1 MYLVPYW
8 SRLIPGQGKKIK
20 MEEKKFD
27 LNSLIGFVLL
37 GAIMIY
43 YFYTNQPTP
52 EQIAEK
58 KAEQVQDSIDKLNP
72 VTQPEN
78 AVYEQKVEQVP
89 INPSDSLAF
98 AQSKNRLGDFAY
110 SAGLASATDHET
122 VIENDLVKITVSNKG
137 GQITEVLLKN
147 FKTYNML
154 PLYVIKDQNASLNLS
169 FATQDNRNL
178 QTKDLYF
185 EPNVSTN
192 GDNQVLSMRLK
203 VAADRYLEYR
213 YELKPND
220 YMLDFAIRT
229 QGMETAINTSQAI
242 NLDWQL
248 KSFRTEKSVKYE
260 NQYTDLRYLQNG
272 EFEYMNAMSDEDEE
286 DVDNLNWVAF
296 KQQFFT
302 SILIAEDKFES
313 AKLISKNLVQ
323 NEDIDTIYTK
333 KYEAF
338 IPLQAKNGELA
349 YNMNMYYGPVD
360 YEVLSKYEGQQ
371 LDRIVSLGWGIFR
384 WINKFVFIPVFSF
397 LSSFIGNFGIVI
409 ILMTI
414 VVRIIM
420 SPVVYKSYLSSAKMK
435 VLRPEMQEINEKFKG
450 KENAMKR
457 QQETMA
463 IQRKAGVNP
472 LSGCI
477 PALIQMPVFFALFR
491 FFPANIDIRQNGFLW
506 ADDLS
511 AYDEVLQLPF
521 KIPFYGDHVSLFPI
535 LASVAIF
542 FYMQMTQ
549 SQQMNMQQPQQEG
562 MPDMQ
567 KMMKM
572 MMWFSPI
579 MMMFFFNSYAS
590 SLSLYYFVSNLL
602 TIVIMLVIK
611 HFIIDEDKIHAQIQE
626 NKKRPEKKKSA
637 FRQRLDDAMKQAQEQ
652 QAQKKR

>member
-1 MYLVPYW
+1 
-8 SRLIPGQGKKIK
+8 

-27 LNSLIGFVLL
+27 INSLIGFVLL
-37 GAIMIY
+37 GAIMIW
-43 YFYTNQPTP
+43 YFYMNQPTP
-52 EQIAEK
+52 EQLEAQ
-58 KAEQVQDSIDKLNP
+58 KAEQIK
-72 VTQPEN
+72 
-78 AVYEQKVEQVP
+78 
-89 INPSDSLAF
+89 DSLANVTKEDDDAKAVELP
-98 AQSKNRLGDFAY
+98 AQSGVEINDSLLDAELRNRLGAFAY
-110 SAGLASATDHET
+110 GASLPSARDEET
-122 VIENDLVKITVSNKG
+122 VLENELVRIKIANRG
-137 GQITEVLLKN
+137 GQISEILLKDYLT
-147 FKTYNML
+147 FDKQ
-154 PLYVIKDQNASLNLS
+154 PLYLVKENNTSFNLS

-178 QTKDLYF
+178 QTKDLFF
-185 EPNVSTN
+185 EPTLSKN
-192 GDNQVLSMRLK
+192 GENQVLSMKLK

-213 YELKPND
+213 YELKPDD
-220 YMLDFAIRT
+220 YMLDFAIRSV
-229 QGMETAINTSQAI
+229 GLENAVNTSQAI
-242 NLDWQL
+242 NLDWQM
-248 KSFRTEKSVKYE
+248 KSLRTEKSVKYE
-260 NQYTDLRYLQNG
+260 NQYTDIRYLQNG
-272 EFEYMNAMSDEDEE
+272 EFEYMNAMSEEDEE
-286 DVDNLNWVAF
+286 EAENVEWLAF

-302 SILIAEDKFES
+302 SVLINDEKFERARLVS
-313 AKLISKNLVQ
+313 RNLVKD
-323 NEDIDTIYTK
+323 EYVDTVFTK
-333 KYEAF
+333 QYLAS
-338 IPLQAKNGELA
+338 IPLQARNGELN
-349 YNMNMYYGPVD
+349 YNMQMYYGPVD
-360 YEVLSKYEGQQ
+360 YAVLSKYKGKQ

-384 WINKFVFIPVFSF
+384 WINKYVFIPVFTM
-397 LSSFIGNFGIVI
+397 LSSFIGNYGIVI

-435 VLRPEMQEINEKFKG
+435 VLRPEMQEINEQFPG
-450 KENAMKR
+450 KDNAMKR

-463 IQRKAGVNP
+463 LQRKAGVNP
-472 LSGCI
+472 LSGCV

-491 FFPANIDIRQNGFLW
+491 FFPANIDIRQHGFLW

-511 AYDEVLQLPF
+511 AYDEVLKLPF

-572 MMWFSPI
+572 MMWMSPI

-602 TIVIMLVIK
+602 TIGIMLVIK
-611 HFIIDEDKIHAQIQE
+611 EFIIDEDKIHAQIQE

-652 QAQKKR
+652 QERQRKAK

>member
-1 MYLVPYW
+1 MLLQ
-8 SRLIPGQGKKIK
+8 RHERN

-37 GAIMIY
+37 GAIMIW
-43 YFYTNQPTP
+43 YFYMNQPTP
-52 EQIAEK
+52 EELEKQKTEQIQE
-58 KAEQVQDSIDKLNP
+58 AEQADSEQAEGISEPGQVELESTSEVVSDSIALA
-72 VTQPEN
+72 N
-78 AVYEQKVEQVP
+78 A
-89 INPSDSLAF
+89 N
-98 AQSKNRLGDFAY
+98 NRLGMFAY
-110 SAGLASATDHET
+110 SSSLASARDHLT
-122 VIENDLVKITVSNKG
+122 TIENDRVRIKVSNKG
-137 GQITEVLLKN
+137 GQIVEVLLKN
-147 FKTYNML
+147 FETYDKK
-154 PLYVIKDQNASLNLS
+154 PLYVIKDQNALFNIS

-185 EPNVSTN
+185 EPELSQN
-192 GDNQVLSMRLK
+192 GDNQVLSMKLK
-203 VAADRYLEYR
+203 ISASQYLEYR
-213 YELKPND
+213 YELKPED
-220 YMLDFAIRT
+220 YMLDFGIKS
-229 QGMETAINTSQAI
+229 QGMDGAINTSETVR
-242 NLDWQL
+242 LDWKL
-248 KSFRTEKSVKYE
+248 RSYRTEKSIKYE
-260 NQYTDLRYLQNG
+260 NQYTDLRYLQDG
-272 EFEYMNAMSDEDEE
+272 EFEYMNAMSDQDEE
-286 DVDNLNWVAF
+286 EAKEVDWIAF

-302 SILIAEDKFES
+302 SVLLTDEPFATADLKSI
-313 AKLISKNLVQ
+313 NLV
-323 NEDIDTIYTK
+323 EDEYIDTVYTK
-333 KYEAF
+333 QYSAS
-338 IPLQAKNGELA
+338 IPLVAKNGEFD
-349 YNMNMYYGPVD
+349 YSMNMYYGPVD
-360 YEVLSKYEGQQ
+360 YAVLSNYEGRQ

-384 WINKFVFIPVFSF
+384 WINKYVFIPVFSV
-397 LSSFIGNFGIVI
+397 LSSVIGNYGIVI

-435 VLRPEMQEINEKFKG
+435 VLRPEMVEINEKLAG

-463 IQRKAGVNP
+463 LQRKAGVNP

-491 FFPANIDIRQNGFLW
+491 FFPANIDIRQHGFLW

-535 LASVAIF
+535 LASIAIF

-602 TIVIMLVIK
+602 TIGIMLVIK
-611 HFIIDEDKIHAQIQE
+611 NFIIDEDKIHAQIQE
-626 NKKRPEKKKSA
+626 NKKKPQKKKSA

-652 QAQKKR
+652 QDKQRKVKK

>member
-1 MYLVPYW
+1 
-8 SRLIPGQGKKIK
+8 

-37 GAIMIY
+37 GAIMIW
-43 YFYTNQPTP
+43 YFYMNQPTP
-52 EQIAEK
+52 EELEKQKTEQIQE
-58 KAEQVQDSIDKLNP
+58 AEQADSQETKDTSIAPETKLEPSMDGVSDSIAL
-72 VTQPEN
+72 VN
-78 AVYEQKVEQVP
+78 A
-89 INPSDSLAF
+89 N
-98 AQSKNRLGDFAY
+98 NRLGMFAY
-110 SAGLASATDHET
+110 SNSLPSATDSET
-122 VIENDLVKITVSNKG
+122 ILENDLVRIKVSNKG
-137 GQITEVLLKN
+137 GQITEVLLKK
-147 FKTYNML
+147 FKTYDQK
-154 PLYVIKDQNASLNLS
+154 PLYVIKDQNALFNIS

-185 EPNVSTN
+185 EPELTQN
-192 GDNQVLSMRLK
+192 GENQVLSMKLK
-203 VAADRYLEYR
+203 VSGSQYLEYR
-213 YELKPND
+213 YELKPED
-220 YMLDFAIRT
+220 YMLDFGIRS
-229 QGMETAINTSQAI
+229 QGMDRAINTSESVR
-242 NLDWQL
+242 LDWRL
-248 KSFRTEKSVKYE
+248 RSFRTEKSIKYE
-260 NQYTDLRYLQNG
+260 NQYTDLRYLQEG

-286 DVDNLNWVAF
+286 EAKDVEWIAF

-302 SILIAEDKFES
+302 SVLLTDEPFSTAELKS
-313 AKLISKNLVQ
+313 LNLV
-323 NEDIDTIYTK
+323 EDEYIDTVYTK
-333 KYEAF
+333 QYSAS
-338 IPLQAKNGELA
+338 IPLEAKNGEFD
-349 YNMNMYYGPVD
+349 YSMNMYYGPVD
-360 YEVLSKYEGQQ
+360 YAVLSTYKGKQ

-384 WINKFVFIPVFSF
+384 WINKYVFIPVFSV
-397 LSSFIGNFGIVI
+397 LSSIIGNYGIVI

-435 VLRPEMQEINEKFKG
+435 VLRPEMVEINEKYPG
-450 KENAMKR
+450 KDKAMKR

-463 IQRKAGVNP
+463 LQRKAGVHP

-491 FFPANIDIRQNGFLW
+491 FFPANIDIRQHGFLW

-535 LASVAIF
+535 LASIAIF

-602 TIVIMLVIK
+602 TIGIMLVIK
-611 HFIIDEDKIHAQIQE
+611 NFIIDEDKIHAQIQE
-626 NKKRPEKKKSA
+626 NKKKPEKKKSA

-652 QAQKKR
+652 QQSQRKIKK

>member
-1 MYLVPYW
+1 
-8 SRLIPGQGKKIK
+8 

-37 GAIMIY
+37 GAIMIW
-43 YFYTNQPTP
+43 YFYMNQPTP
-52 EQIAEK
+52 EELEKQKTEQLQEASDADSPQSVDIQSEDTTEAAE
-58 KAEQVQDSIDKLNP
+58 AQTDLVN
-72 VTQPEN
+72 VG
-78 AVYEQKVEQVP
+78 V
-89 INPSDSLAF
+89 SDSV
-98 AQSKNRLGDFAY
+98 AQINAKNRLGVFAY
-110 SAGLASATDHET
+110 SNSLPSAIDNET
-122 VIENDLVKITVSNKG
+122 ILENDRVRIKIANKG
-137 GQITEVLLKN
+137 GQITEVLLKH
-147 FKTYNML
+147 FKTYNQQ
-154 PLYVIKDQNASLNLS
+154 PLYLIKDQNALFNLS
-169 FATQDNRNL
+169 FATLDNRNL

-185 EPNVSTN
+185 EPELTQN
-192 GDNQVLSMRLK
+192 GENQVLSMKLK
-203 VAADRYLEYR
+203 VSESQYLEYR
-213 YELKPND
+213 YELKPED
-220 YMLDFAIRT
+220 YMLDFGIRS
-229 QGMETAINTSQAI
+229 QGMDRAINTSESLR
-242 NLDWQL
+242 LDWKL
-248 KSFRTEKSVKYE
+248 RSLRTEKSIKYE
-260 NQYTDLRYLQNG
+260 NQYTDLRYLQDG

-286 DVDNLNWVAF
+286 EAKEVDWIAF

-302 SILIAEDKFES
+302 SVLLTDEPFSTVNLKS
-313 AKLISKNLVQ
+313 VKLVQ
-323 NEDIDTIYTK
+323 DEFIDTVFTK
-333 KYEAF
+333 QYSAS
-338 IPLQAKNGELA
+338 IPLQAKNGELD
-349 YNMNMYYGPVD
+349 YSMNMYYGPVD
-360 YEVLSKYEGQQ
+360 YAVLSSYEGRQ

-384 WINKFVFIPVFSF
+384 WINKYVFIPVFKV
-397 LSSFIGNFGIVI
+397 LSSIIGNYGIVI

-435 VLRPEMQEINEKFKG
+435 VLRPEMVEINDKYPG

-463 IQRKAGVNP
+463 LQRKAGVNP

-491 FFPANIDIRQNGFLW
+491 FFPANIDIRQHGFLW

-511 AYDEVLQLPF
+511 AYDEVLKLPF

-535 LASVAIF
+535 LASIAIF

-602 TIVIMLVIK
+602 TIGIMLVIK
-611 HFIIDEDKIHAQIQE
+611 NFIIDEAKIHARIQE
-626 NKKRPEKKKSA
+626 NKKKPQKKKSA

-652 QAQKKR
+652 QDKQRKIKK

>member
-1 MYLVPYW
+1 
-8 SRLIPGQGKKIK
+8 

-37 GAIMIY
+37 GAIMIW
-43 YFYTNQPTP
+43 YFYNNQPTP
-52 EQIAEK
+52 EQIANQ
-58 KAEQVQDSIDKLNP
+58 KAEQVQDSINRAEAASNKNEGL
-72 VTQPEN
+72 QQSPEITTD
-78 AVYEQKVEQVP
+78 Q
-89 INPSDSLAF
+89 PSDSLVLAET
-98 AQSKNRLGDFAY
+98 QNRLGAFAY
-110 SAGLASATDHET
+110 SASLPSATDHET
-122 VIENDLVKITVSNKG
+122 VLENELLRIKVSNKG
-137 GQITEVLLKN
+137 GQITEVLLKDYL
-147 FKTYNML
+147 TYNKL
-154 PLYVIKDQNASLNLS
+154 PLYIIKDKNASFNLS

-185 EPNVSTN
+185 EPTMTTN
-192 GDNQVLSMRLK
+192 GENQVLSMKLK
-203 VAADRYLEYR
+203 VAADKWLEYR
-213 YELKPND
+213 YELKPDD
-220 YMLDFAIRT
+220 YMLDFAIKS
-229 QGMETAINTSQAI
+229 QGMENAINTSQNI

-248 KSFRTEKSVKYE
+248 KSYRTEKSVKYE
-260 NQYTDLRYLQNG
+260 NQYTDLRYLENG

-286 DVDNLNWVAF
+286 EVRGLNWVSF
-296 KQQFFT
+296 KQQFFA
-302 SILIAEDKFES
+302 SVLLAEDKFDS
-313 AKLISKNLVQ
+313 AKLMSKNLVQ
-323 NEDIDTIYTK
+323 NEDIDTIFTK
-333 KYEAF
+333 QYAAY
-338 IPLQAKNGELA
+338 IPLEAKGGDLN
-349 YNMNMYYGPVD
+349 YNLNMYYGPVD
-360 YEVLSKYEGQQ
+360 YQILSQYKGKQ

-384 WINKFVFIPVFSF
+384 WINKFVFVPVFSL
-397 LSSFIGNFGIVI
+397 LSKFIGNYGIAI
-409 ILMTI
+409 ILLTI
-414 VVRIIM
+414 VVRIFM

-435 VLRPEMQEINEKFKG
+435 VLRPEMQEINDRLKG

-463 IQRKAGVNP
+463 LQRKAGVNP

-549 SQQMNMQQPQQEG
+549 SQQMNMQQPAQEG

-602 TIVIMLVIK
+602 TIAIMLVIK
-611 HFIIDEDKIHAQIQE
+611 HFIIDEDKIHEQIQE

-637 FRQRLDDAMKQAQEQ
+637 FRQKLDEAMKQAQQ
-652 QAQKKR
+652 QQELQKKGKRR

>member
-1 MYLVPYW
+1 
-8 SRLIPGQGKKIK
+8 
-20 MEEKKFD
+20 MEENKFD

-37 GAIMIY
+37 GAIMIW
-43 YFYTNQPTP
+43 YFYMNQPTP
-52 EQIAEK
+52 EQLESQK
-58 KAEQVQDSIDKLNP
+58 MEQV
-72 VTQPEN
+72 
-78 AVYEQKVEQVP
+78 A
-89 INPSDSLAF
+89 DSLRN
-98 AQSKNRLGDFAY
+98 AQTDVEEPAAEAAPVQNALAGSADSTSMAEARNRLGMFAY
-110 SAGLASATDHET
+110 SSMLPSASDAET
-122 VIENDLVKITVSNKG
+122 VLENELVRIKVSNKG
-137 GQITEVLLKN
+137 GQITEVLLKDY
-147 FKTYNML
+147 KTFDQK
-154 PLYVIKDQNASLNLS
+154 PLYVIRDQNALFNIS

-185 EPNVSTN
+185 EPELTQN
-192 GDNQVLSMRLK
+192 GDNQVLSMKLK

-213 YELKPND
+213 YEMKPDD
-220 YMLDFAIRT
+220 YMLDFALRS
-229 QGMETAINTSQAI
+229 QGMDGVINSSEAIDLNWR
-242 NLDWQL
+242 LR
-248 KSFRTEKSVKYE
+248 SFRTEKSIKYE
-260 NQYTDLRYLQNG
+260 NQYTDLRYLQDG

-286 DVDNLNWVAF
+286 EAREVEWIAF

-302 SILIAEDKFES
+302 SVLLTDEPFES
-313 AKLISKNLVQ
+313 ASLKSLNLVKD
-323 NEDIDTIYTK
+323 EDIDTVYTK
-333 KYEAF
+333 LYTAA
-338 IPLQAKNGELA
+338 IPLQAKNGALD
-349 YNMNMYYGPVD
+349 YSMNMYYGPVD
-360 YEVLSKYEGQQ
+360 YAVLSQYEGRQ

-384 WINKFVFIPVFSF
+384 WINKFVFIPVFSV
-397 LSSFIGNFGIVI
+397 LSSVIGNYGIVI

-435 VLRPEMQEINEKFKG
+435 VLRPEMMEINEKYPG

-463 IQRKAGVNP
+463 LQRKAGVNP

-491 FFPANIDIRQNGFLW
+491 FFPANIDIRQHGFLW

-511 AYDEVLQLPF
+511 AYDEVLKLPF

-602 TIVIMLVIK
+602 TIAIMLVIK

-637 FRQRLDDAMKQAQEQ
+637 FRQRLDEAMKQAQEQ
-652 QAQKKR
+652 QERQRKIKK

>member
-1 MYLVPYW
+1 
-8 SRLIPGQGKKIK
+8 

-52 EQIAEK
+52 EQIEQRR
-58 KAEQVQDSIDKLNP
+58 AEQVQDSINQLSNESQSTKTAQPDEFTQAP
-72 VTQPEN
+72 V
-78 AVYEQKVEQVP
+78 
-89 INPSDSLAF
+89 NPSDTLAYE
-98 AQSKNRLGDFAY
+98 AARNRLGIFAY
-110 SAGLASATDHET
+110 SAGLPSATDTET
-122 VIENDLVKITVSNKG
+122 IIENELVQIKVANKG

-147 FKTYNML
+147 YKTFNKL
-154 PLYVIKDQNASLNLS
+154 PLYVIKDQNASFNLS

-185 EPNVSTN
+185 EPTLTSN
-192 GDNQVLSMRLK
+192 GDNQVLSMKLK
-203 VAADRYLEYR
+203 VASNQYLEYR
-213 YELKPND
+213 YELKPDD
-220 YMLDFAIRT
+220 YMLDFAVRT
-229 QGMETAINTSQAI
+229 QGMESAINTSQAV

-260 NQYTDLRYLQNG
+260 NQYTDLRYLENG
-272 EFEYMNAMSDEDEE
+272 TFEYMNAMSEEDEE
-286 DVDNLNWVAF
+286 DVKDVNWIAF

-302 SILIAEDKFES
+302 SVLLAEDKFES

-323 NEDIDTIYTK
+323 NEDTDTIYTK
-333 KYEAF
+333 QYRAL

-360 YEVLSKYEGQQ
+360 YAVLSKYKGKQM
-371 LDRIVSLGWGIFR
+371 DRIVSLGWGIFR
-384 WINKFVFIPVFSF
+384 WINKYVFIPVFSV
-397 LSSFIGNFGIVI
+397 LSSFIGSYGIVI

-435 VLRPEMQEINEKFKG
+435 VLRPEMQEINDKWKG

-463 IQRKAGVNP
+463 LQRKAGVNP

-491 FFPANIDIRQNGFLW
+491 FFPANIDIRQHGFLW

-602 TIVIMLVIK
+602 TIAIMLVIK
-611 HFIIDEDKIHAQIQE
+611 HFILDEDKIHAQIQE

-652 QAQKKR
+652 QERQKRGR

>member
-1 MYLVPYW
+1 
-8 SRLIPGQGKKIK
+8 

-37 GAIMIY
+37 GAIMIW
-43 YFYTNQPTP
+43 YFYNNQPTP
-52 EQIAEK
+52 EQIATQ
-58 KAEQVQDSIDKLNP
+58 KAQQVQDSINRLNP
-72 VTQPEN
+72 VADQNDVIVQSPD
-78 AVYEQKVEQVP
+78 
-89 INPSDSLAF
+89 PSTVNTTDSLAYV
-98 AQSKNRLGDFAY
+98 QTQNRLGAFAY
-110 SAGLASATDHET
+110 SASLPSAKDNET
-122 VIENDLVKITVSNKG
+122 VLENELVVIKVSNKG

-147 FKTYNML
+147 YKTYDKL
-154 PLYVIKDQNASLNLS
+154 PLYIIKDQNASLNLS

-185 EPNVSTN
+185 EPSLTTN
-192 GDNQVLSMRLK
+192 GDNQVLSMKLK
-203 VAADRYLEYR
+203 VAADKYLEYR
-213 YELKPND
+213 YELKPDD
-220 YMLDFAIRT
+220 YMLDFAIKS
-229 QGMETAINTSQAI
+229 QGIESAINTSQNI
-242 NLDWQL
+242 NLDWKL

-260 NQYTDLRYLQNG
+260 NQYTDLRYLVNG

-286 DVDNLNWVAF
+286 DVKGLNWVSF

-302 SILIAEDKFES
+302 SVLLAEDKFES
-313 AKLISKNLVQ
+313 AKLISRNLVKD
-323 NEDIDTIYTK
+323 EDIDTVYTK
-333 KYEAF
+333 QYEAY
-338 IPLQAKNGELA
+338 IPLQAKNGELN

-360 YEVLSKYEGQQ
+360 YAILSKYEGKQ

-384 WINKFVFIPVFSF
+384 WINKYVFIPVFSF
-397 LSSFIGNFGIVI
+397 LSSFIGNYGIVI

-435 VLRPEMQEINEKFKG
+435 VLRPEMQEINDKLKG

-463 IQRKAGVNP
+463 LQRKAGVNP

-511 AYDEVLQLPF
+511 AYDEVLSLPF

-549 SQQMNMQQPQQEG
+549 SQQMNMQQPAQEG

-626 NKKRPEKKKSA
+626 NKKKPEKKKSA
-637 FRQRLDDAMKQAQEQ
+637 FRQKLDDAMKQAQVQ
-652 QAQKKR
+652 QEAKKKGKK

>member
-1 MYLVPYW
+1 
-8 SRLIPGQGKKIK
+8 

-27 LNSLIGFVLL
+27 VNSLIGFVLL

-52 EQIAEK
+52 EQIARQ
-58 KAEQVQDSIDKLNP
+58 KAEQVQDSIARANP
-72 VTQPEN
+72 ITESENEGVQPATESG
-78 AVYEQKVEQVP
+78 AVRQT
-89 INPSDSLAF
+89 DSIAYSE
-98 AQSKNRLGDFAY
+98 AMKSLGAFAY
-110 SAGLASATDHET
+110 SASLPSATGGET
-122 VIENDLVKITVSNKG
+122 VLENDLVRIKVSNKG
-137 GQITEVLLKN
+137 GQISEVLLKN
-147 FKTYNML
+147 YKTFEKL
-154 PLYVIKDQNASLNLS
+154 PLYIIKDHNASLNLS
-169 FATQDNRNL
+169 FATADNRNL

-185 EPNVSTN
+185 EPGLTTD
-192 GDNQVLSMRLK
+192 GDQQILSMKLK
-203 VAADRYLEYR
+203 VDRDKYLEYR
-213 YELKPND
+213 YSLAPDN
-220 YMLDFAIRT
+220 YMIDFDIISK
-229 QGMETAINTSQAI
+229 GMEGAMNTSQPMM
-242 NLDWQL
+242 LDWQL
-248 KSFRTEKSVKYE
+248 KSRRTEKSVKYE
-260 NQYTDLRYLQNG
+260 NQYTDLRYLEDG
-272 EFEYMNAMSDEDEE
+272 EFEYMNAMSDENEE
-286 DVDNLNWVAF
+286 EVSRLNWVAF

-302 SILIAEDKFES
+302 SVLLANDHFES
-313 AKLISKNLVQ
+313 ARLVSKNLMKD
-323 NEDIDTIYTK
+323 EDIDTVYTK
-333 KYEAF
+333 KYEAY
-338 IPLQAKNGELA
+338 IPLTAENDQLNYSMK
-349 YNMNMYYGPVD
+349 MYYGPVD
-360 YEVLSKYEGQQ
+360 YKILSQYKDRQ

-384 WINKFVFIPVFSF
+384 WINKFVFIPVFGF
-397 LSSFIGNFGIVI
+397 LSSFIGNYGIVI

-435 VLRPEMQEINEKFKG
+435 VLRPEMQEINEKYKG

-463 IQRKAGVNP
+463 LQRKAGVNP

-491 FFPANIDIRQNGFLW
+491 FFPANIDIRQHGFLW

-511 AYDEVLQLPF
+511 AYDEILKLPF

-602 TIVIMLVIK
+602 TIAIMLVIK
-611 HFIIDEDKIHAQIQE
+611 HFIIDDNKIHAQIQE

-637 FRQRLDDAMKQAQEQ
+637 FRQRLDEAMKQAQEQ
-652 QAQKKR
+652 QEKQKKAKR

>member
-1 MYLVPYW
+1 
-8 SRLIPGQGKKIK
+8 

-43 YFYTNQPTP
+43 YFYTNQPTQ
-52 EQIAEK
+52 EELAQQK
-58 KAEQVQDSIDKLNP
+58 MEQVQDSIDKLTP
-72 VTQPEN
+72 VAAQSD
-78 AVYEQKVEQVP
+78 AVFEKVDQAP
-89 INPSDSLAF
+89 INPSDSVAY
-98 AQSKNRLGDFAY
+98 AQAQNSLGAFAY
-110 SAGLASATDHET
+110 SAGLASATDAVT
-122 VIENDLVKITVSNKG
+122 VIENDLVRITVSNKG
-137 GQITEVLLKN
+137 GQVTEVLMKN
-147 FKTYNML
+147 FLTYNKL
-154 PLYVIKDQNASLNLS
+154 PLYIIKDQNALLNLS

-178 QTKDLYF
+178 QTKNLYF
-185 EPNVSTN
+185 EPTLTKN
-192 GDNQVLSMRLK
+192 GDNQVLSMKLK
-203 VAADRYLEYR
+203 VEANRYLEYR
-213 YELKPND
+213 YELKPD
-220 YMLDFAIRT
+220 EYMLDFGIRT
-229 QGMETAINTSQAI
+229 QGMERAINTSQAI
-242 NLDWQL
+242 NLEWHL

-260 NQYTDLRYLQNG
+260 NQYTDLRYLENDS
-272 EFEYMNAMSDEDEE
+272 FEYMNAMSDEDEE
-286 DVDNLNWVAF
+286 DVSNLNWVAF

-302 SILIAEDKFES
+302 SILLAEDKFES
-313 AKLISKNLVQ
+313 AKLVSKNLVE
-323 NEDIDTIYTK
+323 NEDIDTVYTK
-333 KYEAF
+333 KYEAY
-338 IPLQAKNGELA
+338 IPLQAQNGELN

-360 YEVLSKYEGQQ
+360 YAILSKYEGKQ
-371 LDRIVSLGWGIFR
+371 LDRVVSLGWGIFR
-384 WINKFVFIPVFSF
+384 WINKFVFIPVFGF
-397 LSSFIGNFGIVI
+397 LSSFIGNYGIVI

-435 VLRPEMQEINEKFKG
+435 VLRPEMQEINEKLKG

-535 LASVAIF
+535 LASIAIF

-579 MMMFFFNSYAS
+579 MMMFFFNTYAS

-602 TIVIMLVIK
+602 TIIIMLVIK
-611 HFIIDEDKIHAQIQE
+611 HFIIDEKKIHANIQE
-626 NKKRPEKKKSA
+626 NKKRPKRKKVL
-637 FRQRLDDAMKQAQEQ
+637 LDKN
-652 QAQKKR
+652 